1 VRVVVEGAAPA
12 GRARPRDA
20 YDSAALFHNEPTAGL
35 DPVATREV
43 HELIASLRD
52 RGVTV
57 FLSTQRLDEAE
68 RLCDRVAILNTT
80 MRLIGRPDELRAR
93 LFRRSWKFGSAR
105 RSLIQRRSSV
115 TRPKSKGA
123 VAGRQLPARGVGP

>member
-68 RLCDRVAILNTT
+68 RLCDRW
-80 MRLIGRPDELRAR
+80 
-93 LFRRSWKFGSAR
+93 RS
-105 RSLIQRRSSV
+105 
-115 TRPKSKGA
+115 
-123 VAGRQLPARGVGP
+123 